1 MSAFQPNKF
10 QPIWRYIQKDIT
22 ILSLVVGSSRKSEIL
37 FIFLIFVPF
46 LVFIV
51 RQPSSTSPSC
61 LPLRVPPSKTMQHI
75 HVTCSSCSTCSTW
88 TAWTAWAAPS
98 PSQQQLQAAM
108 HACFTCK
115 TAAPLY
121 TKHQGQQHGMEKLN
135 LLDSS
140 SMVCT
145 IPQSWTAPAT
155 LHLACSTLSHSS
167 SCTFSSQLDSSFSS
181 LPRLLQQPAAAGQLL
196 DNSFSSCS
204 FWQHLQGAEPLL
216 DSSMGCTCPPHQQH
230 LQGSSMGR
238 HSTGGTAPILSFP
251 QAGSKDKRGGESLK
265 KEKTIR
271 KIRRKRGE
279 KKGGSSS
286 NIIGQKLSVDSK
298 GMEGFSTPNSQ
309 RLSMHS

>member
-1 MSAFQPNKF
+1 
-10 QPIWRYIQKDIT
+10 
-22 ILSLVVGSSRKSEIL
+22 
-37 FIFLIFVPF
+37 
-46 LVFIV
+46 
-51 RQPSSTSPSC
+51 
-61 LPLRVPPSKTMQHI
+61 
-75 HVTCSSCSTCSTW
+75 
-88 TAWTAWAAPS
+88 
-98 PSQQQLQAAM
+98 
-108 HACFTCK
+108 
-115 TAAPLY
+115 
-121 TKHQGQQHGMEKLN
+121 MEKLN

-145 IPQSWTAPAT
+145 IPQSWTALAT
-155 LHLACSTLSHSS
+155 LHLACSTLLHSS

-204 FWQHLQGAEPLL
+204 FLQHLQGAEPLL
-216 DSSMGCTCPPHQQH
+216 DNSMGCTCPPHQQH

-251 QAGSKDKRGGESLK
+251 QAGNKDKRGGESLK

-286 NIIGQKLSVDSK
+286 NMIGQKLSVDSK